1 MSARRRDFLRYLVT
15 GTIVATQSACFDNSA
30 KPPLRIAIFDTK
42 GESDAIKFK
51 SDFINSLAR
60 RLRVETKAF
69 EVFSWFAPYGR
80 PYFRVAGEIARVSP
94 TLVVAT
100 SARAAVACEQAMPD
114 VPIVFRSQ
122 GDPRQLGLV
131 VELSRPARNSTGIW
145 QAIDLNCKRLELL
158 SRLAPKTNRVSI
170 LIDQYLARS
179 AETNA
184 SMSRCRIANG
194 ETSFVE
200 IVTEGDIANLK
211 NKLPRGT
218 NGIVVPHTE
227 VTSRWPDEIVSA
239 VGSLGMPAV
248 FDATWLVEKGAL
260 ASIQPI
266 ELDEPSVL
274 ARLASNLLRGIPASM
289 LPIEVPKSTFV
300 ALNLRTARQLQID
313 VPTWLI
319 KSVDRLVV

>member
-1 MSARRRDFLRYLVT
+1 MSARRRDFLKYLVA
-15 GTIVATQSACFDNSA
+15 GTIVSTQSACFDNSA
-30 KPPLRIAIFDTK
+30 VPPVRVAIFDTK
-42 GESDAIKFK
+42 GESDAAKFK
-51 SDFINSLAR
+51 SIFINTLAR
-60 RLRVETKAF
+60 RLRVEAKAL

-80 PYFRVAGEIARVSP
+80 PYFRVASEIARVSP
-94 TLVVAT
+94 TLIVAT
-100 SARAAVACEQAMPD
+100 SARAAVACEEAMPD

-122 GDPRQLGLV
+122 GDPRKLGLV
-131 VELSRPARNSTGIW
+131 VNLSHPERNCTGIW
-145 QAIDLNCKRLELL
+145 QAADLNCKRLELL
-158 SRLAPKTNRVSI
+158 GRLAPQTNRVSI

-179 AETNA
+179 AETNT
-184 SMSRCRIANG
+184 SISRCSLANR

-200 IVTEGDIANLK
+200 IVTVGDIANLK

-266 ELDEPSVL
+266 ELDEPDTL
-274 ARLASNLLRGIPASM
+274 ARLASNLLRGIPASL
-289 LPIEVPKSTFV
+289 LPIEMPKSTFV
-300 ALNLRTARQLQID
+300 ALNLSTARQLRID

-319 KSVDRLVV
+319 KSADRLVA